1 MKIGID
7 IGRVIIGGDG
17 EDTFFTDEYL
27 DTPEVSGAYDS
38 IDTIVYGDKII
49 IPDPEGGLGTFK
61 LENEIH
67 FISKCGKTVEQKTM
81 EWLYSRKYYYLI
93 DNQNVHFVR
102 KRHLKA
108 PMAQALELDIFIDD
122 RQDIIDSM
130 QGIVAHPILFTSWEQ
145 TNKEL
150 QEIFDTAAKG

>member
-7 IGRVIIGGDG
+7 IGRVIIGGNG
-17 EDTFFTDEYL
+17 EDTFFSAKYL
-27 DTPEVSGAYDS
+27 ETPVVEGARESLEELWWQEHEVHL
-38 IDTIVYGDKII
+38 V
-49 IPDPEGGLGTFK
+49 
-61 LENEIH
+61 
-67 FISKCGKTVEQKTM
+67 SKCGENVEYKTM
-81 EWLYSRKYYYLI
+81 DWLLDREFIPSSVIPTHRI
-93 DNQNVHFVR
+93 HFVR

-130 QGIVAHPILFTSWEQ
+130 EGIVEHRILFTSWEQ

-150 QEIFDTAAKG
+150 QVIFDTASKG